1 MGFHLVAIVAARGF
15 LHLFH
20 LSAPLLWP
28 LNLWLPLPRHL
39 PAACAA
45 LYGGVV
51 FHAALLRRAYAR
63 RGGGG
68 NVWSRSIRGGDGGGG
83 EADELLRQAL
93 LSISY

>member
-20 LSAPLLWP
+20 LSAPMLWP

-39 PAACAA
+39 P
-45 LYGGVV
+45 
-51 FHAALLRRAYAR
+51 AALLRRAYAR

-68 NVWSRSIRGGDGGGG
+68 NVWSRSRGGGGGGGGG

>member
-1 MGFHLVAIVAARGF
+1 MGIHLVAIVAVRGF
-15 LHLFH
+15 LHVFH

-28 LNLWLPLPRHL
+28 PLSNILLPRHL

-45 LYGGVV
+45 LYGGLV
-51 FHAALLRRAYAR
+51 FHAAFLR

-68 NVWSRSIRGGDGGGG
+68 GGGG
-83 EADELLRQAL
+83 GGREAEELLRQAL